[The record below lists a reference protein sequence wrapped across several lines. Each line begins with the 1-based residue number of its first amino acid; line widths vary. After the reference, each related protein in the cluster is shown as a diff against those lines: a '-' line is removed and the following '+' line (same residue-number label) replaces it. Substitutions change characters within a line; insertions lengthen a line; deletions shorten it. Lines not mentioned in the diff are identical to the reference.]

1 MKRSAGILVYKKENN
16 KIKVLL
22 CHPGGPYWE
31 DTHFHSWGIPKGEV
45 DDGEKIIDTAIRE
58 FNEETNL
65 SIDKD
70 KIEFLASK
78 KVSNNKLITIFYK
91 ESDFDLCK
99 CKSNT
104 FSLEWPKGSGVINE
118 YPENDKFEWI
128 DIEEAKELVFVQQ
141 VSILNKLE
149 DKLNK

>member
-1 MKRSAGILVYKKENN
+1 MKRSAGILVYKKEYN

-31 DTHFHSWGIPKGEV
+31 GTHLHSWGIPKGEV
-45 DDGEKIIDTAIRE
+45 DDGEKILDTAIRE

-65 SIDKD
+65 KINKD
-70 KIEFLASK
+70 NIEFLTSK

-91 ESDFDLCK
+91 ENDFDLSK

-104 FSLEWPKGSGVINE
+104 FSLEWPKGSGKVNE

-128 DIEEAKELVFVQQ
+128 DLEDAKELVFVQQ
-141 VSILNKLE
+141 VSILNKLQ